1 MRQVSHFWQF
11 RFLPDFRYRRYVN
24 RMTQTFSGKVALITG
39 AARGIGAGVARG
51 FVAQGGK
58 VALLGLEPEL
68 LAELSEELGDSA
80 AWWEADVRDSQAMKA
95 AVDAAATHFGQ
106 IDFVLAN
113 AGIASY
119 GTVRQID
126 DGAFERVVDINING
140 VFRTLKYATPYLEK
154 TNGYALVVASQASF
168 AALAGLASY
177 NASKAGAEM
186 LALAYKQEVAH
197 LGIDVGV
204 CHPSWVDTD
213 IVRVAEA
220 DLPSFKAVRK
230 KLPWPANATTNIEVC
245 IDLILKGFAKR
256 KPRVYVKKSVI
267 VSNWTKPLMN
277 SPLAFL
283 YIRRLAGGTV
293 PQMEKEVD
301 ALGRFHHAHTP
312 VTKPAE

>member
-1 MRQVSHFWQF
+1 
-11 RFLPDFRYRRYVN
+11 
-24 RMTQTFSGKVALITG
+24 MTQTFNGQVALITG

-51 FVAQGGK
+51 FVAKGGK
-58 VALLGLEPEL
+58 VALLGLEPDL
-68 LAELSEELGDSA
+68 LAELSDELGDSA

-95 AVDAAATHFGQ
+95 AVDAAAKHFGQ

-154 TNGYALVVASQASF
+154 THGYALVVASQASF

-186 LALAYKQEVAH
+186 LAIAYKQEVAH
-197 LGIDVGV
+197 LGISVGI

-220 DLPSFKAVRK
+220 DLPTFKAVRK

-256 KPRVYVKKSVI
+256 KGRVYVRKSVV

-277 SPLAFL
+277 SPLAWPL
-283 YIRRLAGGTV
+283 VRRIAAGAV

-301 ALGRFHHAHTP
+301 ALGRFHHSHTP

>member
-1 MRQVSHFWQF
+1 
-11 RFLPDFRYRRYVN
+11 
-24 RMTQTFSGKVALITG
+24 MTQTFNGKVALITG

-51 FVAQGGK
+51 FVAKGGK

-68 LAELSEELGDSA
+68 LAELSEELGESA

-95 AVDAAATHFGQ
+95 AIDAAGKHFGQ

-154 TNGYALVVASQASF
+154 TDGYALVVASQASF

-186 LALAYKQEVAH
+186 LAIAYKQEVAH
-197 LGIDVGV
+197 LGIGVGV

-220 DLPSFKAVRK
+220 DLPTFKAVRK
-230 KLPWPANATTNIEVC
+230 KLPWPSNATTSIEDC

-256 KPRVYVKKSVI
+256 KARVYVKKSVI

-277 SPLAFL
+277 SPLAWP
-283 YIRRLAGGTV
+283 IVRKIAAGAV
-293 PQMEKEVD
+293 PQMEKEVE

>member
-1 MRQVSHFWQF
+1 MSKNF
-11 RFLPDFRYRRYVN
+11 
-24 RMTQTFSGKVALITG
+24 TGKVALITG

-68 LAELSEELGDSA
+68 LTELSDELGDSA
-80 AWWEADVRDSQAMKA
+80 AWWEADVRDGQAIKH
-95 AVDAAATHFGQ
+95 AVDAAAAHFGR

-126 DGAFERVVDINING
+126 DSAFERVVDINING

-154 TNGYALVVASQASF
+154 TKGYALVVASQASF
-168 AALAGLASY
+168 AALAGLAPY

-197 LGIDVGV
+197 LGIGVGV
-204 CHPSWVDTD
+204 CHPSWIDTD

-220 DLPSFKAVRK
+220 DLPSFAALRK
-230 KLPWPANATTNIEVC
+230 KLPFPANATTNVEVC
-245 IDLILKGFAKR
+245 IDLILRGFAKR
-256 KPRVYVKKSVI
+256 KARVYVRKSVLI
-267 VSNWTKPLMN
+267 SNWTKPLMN
-277 SPLAFL
+277 SPFVWPYL
-283 YIRRLAGGTV
+283 RKLAGSTV

-301 ALGRFHHAHTP
+301 ALGRYHHSHTP

>member
-1 MRQVSHFWQF
+1 
-11 RFLPDFRYRRYVN
+11 
-24 RMTQTFSGKVALITG
+24 MTQTFNGKVALITG

-51 FVAQGGK
+51 FVAKGGK

-68 LAELSEELGDSA
+68 LTELSDELGESA
-80 AWWEADVRDSQAMKA
+80 AWWEADVRDSEAMKRA
-95 AVDAAATHFGQ
+95 IDAAGKHFGQ

-119 GTVRQID
+119 GTVRQISD
-126 DGAFERVVDINING
+126 DAFERVVDINING

-186 LALAYKQEVAH
+186 LAIAYKQEVAH
-197 LGIDVGV
+197 LGIGVGV
-204 CHPSWVDTD
+204 CHPSWIDTD

-220 DLPSFKAVRK
+220 DLPTFKAVRK

-245 IDLILKGFAKR
+245 IDLILKGFEKR
-256 KPRVYVKKSVI
+256 KARVYVKKSVL

-277 SPLAFL
+277 SPLAWPL
-283 YIRRLAGGTV
+283 VRRIAAGAV

-301 ALGRFHHAHTP
+301 ALGRFHHSHTP

>member
-1 MRQVSHFWQF
+1 MSKNFA
-11 RFLPDFRYRRYVN
+11 
-24 RMTQTFSGKVALITG
+24 GKVALITG

-51 FVAQGGK
+51 FVAQGGR

-68 LAELSEELGDSA
+68 LTELSDELGDSA
-80 AWWEADVRDSQAMKA
+80 AWWEADVRDGQAVKSA
-95 AVDAAATHFGQ
+95 IDAAATHFGR

-126 DGAFERVVDINING
+126 DSAFERVVDINING

-154 TNGYALVVASQASF
+154 TKGYALVVASQASF
-168 AALAGLASY
+168 AALAGLAPY

-197 LGIDVGV
+197 LGIGVGV
-204 CHPSWVDTD
+204 CHPSWIDTD

-220 DLPSFKAVRK
+220 DLPSFAAVRK
-230 KLPWPANATTNIEVC
+230 KLPFPANATTNIDVC
-245 IDLILKGFAKR
+245 IDLILRGFAKR
-256 KPRVYVKKSVI
+256 KARVYVRKSVLI
-267 VSNWTKPLMN
+267 SNWTKPLMN
-277 SPLAFL
+277 SPFVWPYLRKLA
-283 YIRRLAGGTV
+283 RDTV

-301 ALGRFHHAHTP
+301 ALGRYHHSHTP

>member
-1 MRQVSHFWQF
+1 
-11 RFLPDFRYRRYVN
+11 
-24 RMTQTFSGKVALITG
+24 MTQTFSGKVALITG

-68 LAELSEELGDSA
+68 LAELSDELGDSA
-80 AWWEADVRDSQAMKA
+80 AWWEADVRDGQAMHV
-95 AVDAAATHFGQ
+95 AVDAAAKHFGQ

-140 VFRTLKYATPYLEK
+140 VFRTLKYATPHLEK
-154 TNGYALVVASQASF
+154 TDGYALVVASQASF

-197 LGIDVGV
+197 LGIGVGV

-230 KLPWPANATTNIEVC
+230 KLPWPANSTTTIEDC
-245 IDLILKGFAKR
+245 IDLILNGFAKR
-256 KPRVYVKKSVI
+256 KSRVYVKKSVL
-267 VSNWTKPLMN
+267 VSNWIKPLQN
-277 SPLAFL
+277 SPAVWPIVRKLA
-283 YIRRLAGGTV
+283 AANV